1 MIPIFVVLY
10 KNPDVEQACLR
21 AVRAHTDLRRVEVVV
36 YDNGPENRNL
46 GAVWNAMIDGFFSHC
61 RSEADPDSIGVLL
74 NTDCFVTPGWLEKL
88 ERVIRVHPKIGFVG
102 PMTNNCGSAQKAPG
116 GYDPDAH
123 AGEVELDRFVSGFCL
138 MFRRAAWEEGG
149 RFPEDGPF
157 YGQESALI
165 WNARRRGWRTAIVR
179 DCWVRHL
186 GGASVQAAEAR
197 GEMGQVEERVKGKV
211 WFAEYRKRM
220 GRA

>member
-1 MIPIFVVLY
+1 MIPIFIVLY

-21 AVRAHTDLRRVEVVV
+21 AVRVHTDLRRVRVVV
-36 YDNGPENRNL
+36 YDNGPENRTL
-46 GAVWNAMIDGFFSHC
+46 GAVCNAMIGAFFSSR
-61 RSEADPDSIGVLL
+61 RSRSHPDPIGVLL
-74 NTDCFVTPGWLEKL
+74 DTDCFVTPGWLDKL

-102 PMTNNCGSAQKAPG
+102 PMADNCESAQKAPG

-138 MFRRAAWEEGG
+138 MFRKAAWEEGG

-157 YGQESALI
+157 YGLESALI
-165 WNARRRGWRTAIVR
+165 WNAWRRGWRTAIVR

-186 GGASVQAAEAR
+186 GGASIQAAEAR
-197 GEMGQVEERVKGKV
+197 GEIRRDEERVKGKA
-211 WFAEYRKRM
+211 WFAAYRKRM